1 MNKPLS
7 VIATLACLL
16 AGCGKPAETAAPG
29 ASPVPATAAAAP
41 TEAGMPSPATP
52 APPADGTQADGGQAV
67 DARIDALLGDHAR
80 YRAVILAY
88 QAAVAAGDREA
99 VASLVRYPLQAT
111 VEGNRVRV
119 DDAASFVRDYERI
132 LTPDIVRVVAAQR
145 YADLMVNQQGIM
157 FGSGET
163 WINGICS
170 PGSADCS
177 SFEVKVVA
185 IQPGGRQ

>member
-1 MNKPLS
+1 MNKPLPI
-7 VIATLACLL
+7 IATLACLL
-16 AGCGKPAETAAPG
+16 AGCGKPAETAAQ
-29 ASPVPATAAAAP
+29 VPATAAVAP
-41 TEAGMPSPATP
+41 MAGVPASATP
-52 APPADGTQADGGQAV
+52 QPVAAETQAV
-67 DARIDALLGDHAR
+67 DDRIDALLGDHAR

-99 VASLVRYPLQAT
+99 VAALVRYPLQAT
-111 VEGNRVRV
+111 VEGNKVSLN
-119 DDAASFVRDYERI
+119 DAAALVRDYERI
-132 LTPDIVRVVAAQR
+132 LTPDISRVVAAQR
-145 YADLMVNQQGIM
+145 YADLRVNQQGIM

-185 IQPGGRQ
+185 IQPRGQR